1 MSSATPRQIPPERRM
16 GSRAAEALLHG
27 IVAATVVMVLLPA
40 QRVRAPETRLRFW
53 LLAMAL
59 PVTATPL
66 YWLLAPWRHSERFR
80 DDWALFSASHLAPW
94 TLHGVPLANAVAELL
109 ALAGAILFLRDVIP
123 FALDL
128 ALGRAAKRALLSVPA
143 ALTQAAGRCA
153 AALGMGLP
161 RLSVIESKHPIL
173 LCRGLRNPVIV
184 ASTGLCE
191 MVAPD
196 ELEACIAHEMAHAK
210 QRDPVLGWVLM
221 VVRGICFFNPAV
233 QLAAR
238 AAAREIERRADQSAA
253 RTVGSAEPVVRTM
266 RKLSGSDSAT
276 PERALTWHG
285 FRLAVI
291 EQRCHAL
298 LHDPLPDAKAQSMWI
313 LAVAAIGLGVI
324 LFLTVA

>member
-1 MSSATPRQIPPERRM
+1 
-16 GSRAAEALLHG
+16 
-27 IVAATVVMVLLPA
+27 
-40 QRVRAPETRLRFW
+40 
-53 LLAMAL
+53 
-59 PVTATPL
+59 
-66 YWLLAPWRHSERFR
+66 
-80 DDWALFSASHLAPW
+80 
-94 TLHGVPLANAVAELL
+94 
-109 ALAGAILFLRDVIP
+109 
-123 FALDL
+123 
-128 ALGRAAKRALLSVPA
+128 
-143 ALTQAAGRCA
+143 
-153 AALGMGLP
+153 
-161 RLSVIESKHPIL
+161 
-173 LCRGLRNPVIV
+173 
-184 ASTGLCE
+184 
-191 MVAPD
+191 
-196 ELEACIAHEMAHAK
+196 MAHAK